1 MLNVDYVIKIKFK
14 LNKWSNHQKTSNYS
28 HLSLFQN
35 CAQRYRMQA
44 VSSLYYH
51 LHSSTIKHVPYVNIS
66 AEQEEH
72 LANLMEQAWDNSSS
86 NYYAIEMI
94 K

>member
-1 MLNVDYVIKIKFK
+1 
-14 LNKWSNHQKTSNYS
+14 
-28 HLSLFQN
+28 
-35 CAQRYRMQA
+35 MQA
-44 VSSLYYH
+44 VSLLYYH
-51 LHSSTIKHVPYVNIS
+51 MHSSTIKRVPYVNIS

-72 LANLMEQAWDNSSS
+72 LANPMEQAWDNSSS